1 MSCTCTDTATL
12 AFTLDGA
19 GLTTATTNQWKI
31 KVVFCKC
38 VISHDAAVPSQVTQ
52 LSCDDETVASQ
63 QGCFQYHTGITGNK
77 HIYFF
82 LVLGPNCS
90 SDLVCLIICLS
101 G

>member
-63 QGCFQYHTGITGNK
+63 QGCFQYHTGITGKTTTTSKFQIQLIQNIHTLAVK
-77 HIYFF
+77 SIY
-82 LVLGPNCS
+82 
-90 SDLVCLIICLS
+90 I
-101 G
+101 